1 MTAGARGAGGTR
13 PRAGPAFPC
22 PRCGRA
28 VRRVTHGAR
37 REIRCPRC
45 RYLMFDYPRP
55 CAGAV
60 VARGTDVLVLRRA
73 HPPRVGRLDIPGG
86 FMEAD
91 EEIEAAARRE
101 LEEETG
107 LTVGRMEPLGMW
119 WDRYHLRG
127 FGAIPTM
134 NFYFLAR
141 WRGGEPVAA
150 DDAAS
155 AEWMPIATL
164 VRLRRRHSWRHMAE
178 VAVAVRR
185 RLARAG
191 RQR

>member
-1 MTAGARGAGGTR
+1 
-13 PRAGPAFPC
+13 FPC

-28 VRRVTHGAR
+28 VRRVTRGAR

-60 VARGTDVLVLRRA
+60 VARGGDVLVLRRA

-86 FMEAD
+86 FMEAG
-91 EEIEAAARRE
+91 EGIEHAARRE
-101 LEEETG
+101 LREETG

-119 WDRYHLRG
+119 WDRYPLRG

-155 AEWMPIATL
+155 AEWMPVATL
-164 VRLRRRHSWRHMAE
+164 ARLRRRHSWRHMGEVIAE
-178 VAVAVRR
+178 VRR
-185 RLARAG
+185 RVARSG